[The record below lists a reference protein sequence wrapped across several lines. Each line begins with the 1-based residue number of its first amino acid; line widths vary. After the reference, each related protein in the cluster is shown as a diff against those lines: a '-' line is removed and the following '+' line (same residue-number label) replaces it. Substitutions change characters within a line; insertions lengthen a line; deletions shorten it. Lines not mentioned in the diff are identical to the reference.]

1 MVIKKASLSPNE
13 KVFFSN
19 INVYDFFFRSWT
31 ENCRTLLMN
40 LQPIVKKAFFL
51 SRRTFSGRV
60 NLFWKKTLTVRCF
73 LSEFWPNIFRISGK
87 NGISTENISTVVKTA
102 LFASRGNFWAFF
114 PETIQMQKIFA
125 TGAELRWVLSKIFGR
140 FVKRASRRPDAFVE
154 EKYMF
159 FWRNNRL
166 QMFFSRWEEF
176 CWTLAQ

>member
-1 MVIKKASLSPNE
+1 MKI
-13 KVFFSN
+13 FFSN

-87 NGISTENISTVVKTA
+87 NGISTEKYQYGCQNCSLCLQREFLGIFS
-102 LFASRGNFWAFF
+102 GNDSNAKRFSQL
-114 PETIQMQKIFA
+114 E
-125 TGAELRWVLSKIFGR
+125 RN
-140 FVKRASRRPDAFVE
+140 FVKFFRKISADSWKVHHCVQMILLRKNLCFFGGIIVY
-154 EKYMF
+154 KY
-159 FWRNNRL
+159 
-166 QMFFSRWEEF
+166 FSVV
-176 CWTLAQ
+176 